1 MGDAD
6 GEGETLVP
14 RKPSASMTAEEGA
27 QGVMGIGVSTIKALK
42 VGAAFQKRLRAAFKD
57 FPKQNV
63 LLIKKN
69 THPI

>member
-6 GEGETLVP
+6 GEGKTLVP

-27 QGVMGIGVSTIKALK
+27 QSVMGIGVSIIKALK
-42 VGAAFQKRLRAAFKD
+42 LGAAFKKMMRAAFKD

-63 LLIKKN
+63 WRIKK
-69 THPI
+69 HGSDL

>member
-27 QGVMGIGVSTIKALK
+27 HSVMGIGVSTIKALK
-42 VGAAFQKRLRAAFKD
+42 VGAAL
-57 FPKQNV
+57 
-63 LLIKKN
+63 KKN
-69 THPI
+69 DACCVQGFSKTVCFAH

>member
-27 QGVMGIGVSTIKALK
+27 QSVMGIGVSTIKALK
-42 VGAAFQKRLRAAFKD
+42 VGAAFKKKKKMCAAFKD
-57 FPKQNV
+57 FPKQ
-63 LLIKKN
+63 
-69 THPI
+69 

>member
-27 QGVMGIGVSTIKALK
+27 QSVMGIGVSTIKALK
-42 VGAAFQKRLRAAFKD
+42 VVAAL
-57 FPKQNV
+57 
-63 LLIKKN
+63 KKSDACCVQGFSE
-69 THPI
+69 TDLKV

>member
-1 MGDAD
+1 MGDDD

-27 QGVMGIGVSTIKALK
+27 QSVMGIGVSTIKALK
-42 VGAAFQKRLRAAFKD
+42 VGAAFKKMMRAAFND

-63 LLIKKN
+63 LRITKHASDL
-69 THPI
+69 